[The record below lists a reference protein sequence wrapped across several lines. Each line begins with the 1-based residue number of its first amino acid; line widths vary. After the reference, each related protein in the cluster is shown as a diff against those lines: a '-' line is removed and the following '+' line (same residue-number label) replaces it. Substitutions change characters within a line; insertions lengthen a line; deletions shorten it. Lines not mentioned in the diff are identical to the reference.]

1 MTLLE
6 TQELSKSF
14 GALKAVNKVSLSI
27 ERGVIEALIGPNG
40 AGKTTLINLLT
51 KHLTPDSGRV
61 LFKGEDISKLP
72 PHLICQRGLGRS
84 FQRVSI
90 FSRLTVF
97 QNIQVAIVSQQKRGF
112 TFFSPVTK
120 MFKGQIFEI
129 LDKVGLADQ
138 ANLLSANLAH
148 GDQRRLEIAL
158 ALATEPEMMVL
169 DEPAAGM
176 SIEERASLVGLLRS
190 MVTRDGVTVL
200 FTEHDM
206 DVVFSTAERITVM
219 HEGRILTAGKPED
232 VKMNEEVQRVY
243 FGEVEHA

>member
-6 TQELSKSF
+6 TKGLSKSF
-14 GALKAVNKVSLSI
+14 GALKAVDKVNLSI

-61 LFKGEDISKLP
+61 LFKGEDISGLP

-90 FSRLTVF
+90 FGKLTVF
-97 QNIQVAIVSQQKRGF
+97 LNIQAAIVAKEKRGF
-112 TFFSPVTK
+112 TFFSPVAK
-120 MFKGQIFEI
+120 MFREEISEI
-129 LDKVGLADQ
+129 LDKVGLAEQ
-138 ANLLSANLAH
+138 AHILSANLAH

-158 ALATEPEMMVL
+158 GLATEPEMIVL

-176 SIEERASLVGLLRS
+176 SIEERISLVGLLRS
-190 MVTRDGVTVL
+190 MVKRDGVTVL

-206 DVVFSTAERITVM
+206 DVVFSAAERITVM

-232 VKMNEEVQRVY
+232 VKMNEEVQAVY
-243 FGEVEHA
+243 FGEEEHA